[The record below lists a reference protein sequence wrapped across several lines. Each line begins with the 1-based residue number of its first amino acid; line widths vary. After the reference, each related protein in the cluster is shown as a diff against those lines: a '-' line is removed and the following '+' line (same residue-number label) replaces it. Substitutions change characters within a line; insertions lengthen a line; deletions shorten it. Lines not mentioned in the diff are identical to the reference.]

1 MYKFSNHPTIKKQI
15 FIKFSGL
22 RNGFLKNFIHKH
34 HEKHNN
40 KTSRLEFKEVFNIL
54 FMSLL
59 LVRTLKSVTIN
70 DGDYT
75 LHMYIGR
82 TWHYVGANY
91 IHNEVLLTLWTLY
104 SICVYAFVINS
115 PTNHYKW
122 IEIFAFLKDFLPLQ
136 QIGKYLFLFSL
147 GLFFSTLKL
156 NYLDFKFLM
165 K

>member
-1 MYKFSNHPTIKKQI
+1 MSFQMIPLLKNEK
-15 FIKFSGL
+15 FIKFSVL

-34 HEKHNN
+34 HEKHNK

-54 FMSLL
+54 FMCLL

-75 LHMYIGR
+75 LLMYIGR
-82 TWHYVGANY
+82 AWHYVGAYY
-91 IHNEVLLTLWTLY
+91 IHNEVLFLLWTLY
-104 SICVYAFVINS
+104 SICVYVFVINS
-115 PTNHYKW
+115 PTNRYKW
-122 IEIFAFLKDFLPLQ
+122 IEIFAFLKGFLPHQ

-147 GLFFSTLKL
+147 GLFSSTLKL